1 MSLSTRRLILQIN
14 GVVLMIASLGGFIL
28 MDVLGI
34 FFGVGPAA
42 SLLKGQEFIGIGG
55 FEAHGLAFILGVL
68 LFKAEPKRSW
78 HITAMAIHSL
88 LGIANIL
95 MWGIFIAVNS
105 LQMGYITTAMHC
117 IFVLLQLV
125 AVFQSSEQD
134 RYK

>member
-1 MSLSTRRLILQIN
+1 MSLSARRLILQIN

-68 LFKAEPKRSW
+68 LFKAEPKRFW

-134 RYK
+134 GYK

>member
-68 LFKAEPKRSW
+68 LFKAEPKRFW
-78 HITAMAIHSL
+78 HITAMAIHGL

-134 RYK
+134 GYK

>member
-1 MSLSTRRLILQIN
+1 MSLSARKLILRIN
-14 GVVLMIASLGGFIL
+14 GVALMVASLGGFIS

-34 FFGVGPAA
+34 FFDIGPAA

-68 LFKAEPKRSW
+68 LFKAEAKRSW
-78 HITAMAIHSL
+78 HITAVAIHSL

-95 MWGIFIAVNS
+95 MWGIFISVNS

-134 RYK
+134 KYE

>member
-1 MSLSTRRLILQIN
+1 MSLSARKLILRIN
-14 GVVLMIASLGGFIL
+14 GVALMVASLGGFIS

-34 FFGVGPAA
+34 FFGIGPAA

-68 LFKAEPKRSW
+68 LFKAEAKRSW
-78 HITAMAIHSL
+78 HITAVAIHSL
-88 LGIANIL
+88 LGIANIF
-95 MWGIFIAVNS
+95 MWGVFIAVNS

-134 RYK
+134 KYE

>member
-1 MSLSTRRLILQIN
+1 MSLSARRLILQIN

-78 HITAMAIHSL
+78 HITAMAIHGL

-134 RYK
+134 GYK

>member
-1 MSLSTRRLILQIN
+1 M
-14 GVVLMIASLGGFIL
+14 VASLGGFIS

-34 FFGVGPAA
+34 FFGIGPAA

-68 LFKAEPKRSW
+68 LFKAEAKRSW
-78 HITAMAIHSL
+78 HITAVAIHSL

-95 MWGIFIAVNS
+95 MWGIFISVNS

-134 RYK
+134 KYE